1 MKRFKT
7 QSLHEEITIFIRD
20 WIELLSN
27 NEFQKACHL
36 LDAPESTNNEISWS
50 VSNLKEAFLDYDS
63 VGRMPIINNPYQL
76 DLTKEKIDFYK
87 YDDDSGW
94 AVDYDIPLDGEWG
107 DLTAQFSIKK
117 VGDAYSIMLEDIH
130 VL

>member
-1 MKRFKT
+1 M
-7 QSLHEEITIFIRD
+7 
-20 WIELLSN
+20 
-27 NEFQKACHL
+27 
-36 LDAPESTNNEISWS
+36 
-50 VSNLKEAFLDYDS
+50 KEAFLDYDS